1 MPFFW
6 TRSFNKS
13 LHYTG
18 NGRGY
23 DRVHIDGNLAEMK
36 FLAYY
41 LKDEKVLAVAG
52 MQRSPDIMVLNE
64 AMRLSQMPKASE
76 IESGAETT
84 VAVLAPTTAAPRPA
98 CPPNRP
104 RRTLRP

>member
-76 IESGAETT
+76 IESGAETVESIKT
-84 VAVLAPTTAAPRPA
+84 RVKKQRGGSKCKRANCCRK
-98 CPPNRP
+98 
-104 RRTLRP
+104 